1 MKEIDNTSQKGL
13 NEIWKDVKGYEGL
26 YVVSNLGRVKRV
38 RSGRIRTQ
46 KIAKNGYCQV
56 NLSKNNQVKFYLVH
70 RLVANAFIPNPNNL
84 PQVNHKDENKT
95 NNYIENLEWCTQSY
109 NNLLGT
115 GTERQNYSRHKNDP
129 QGLSWERALKIR
141 DKNNNV
147 NSSKR
152 VYQYDKKGNLIA
164 IFKSISEA
172 SRKLGIS
179 AGHICNC
186 CKGIR
191 NIANGYKFYYKN
203 NLETNDNIKDI

>member
-1 MKEIDNTSQKGL
+1 ME
-13 NEIWKDVKGYEGL
+13 NEIWKDIEGYEGL
-26 YVVSNLGRVKRV
+26 YQVSNLGRVKRV

-56 NLSKNNQVKFYLVH
+56 NLSKNNQVNFYLVH

-95 NNYIENLEWCTQSY
+95 NNHIENLEWCTQSY
-109 NNLLGT
+109 NNLWGT

-129 QGLSWERALKIR
+129 QGLSWKKALKTR

-152 VYQYDKKGNLIA
+152 VCQYSLVGNLITV
-164 IFKSISEA
+164 FNSISET
-172 SRKLGIS
+172 SRKLGINVADIS
-179 AGHICNC
+179 NC
-186 CKGIR
+186 CNGKR
-191 NIANGYKFYYKN
+191 KTAKGYKFVYERDYIKKESKQL
-203 NLETNDNIKDI
+203 NLF